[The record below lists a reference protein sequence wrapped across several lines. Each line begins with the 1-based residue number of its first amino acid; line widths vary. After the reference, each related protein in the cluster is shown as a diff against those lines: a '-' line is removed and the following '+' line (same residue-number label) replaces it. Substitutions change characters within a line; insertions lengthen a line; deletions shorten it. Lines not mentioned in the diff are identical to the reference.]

1 MWYYISVVRSQVQQ
15 TAITAT
21 SHPLGP
27 AKKSANSSL
36 CHTSAI
42 FTRNSFA
49 CHTHKNKR
57 LKVLCLPHILKIYIA
72 PAFTANRVA
81 A

>member
-1 MWYYISVVRSQVQQ
+1 MWYYSFVVISRVRQ

-21 SHPLGP
+21 SHLLGP
-27 AKKSANSSL
+27 AKKSISSSP
-36 CHTSAI
+36 CHTFAI

-49 CHTHKNKR
+49 CHTYKNKR
-57 LKVLCLPHILKIYIA
+57 LKVLCLPHIFKIYIA
-72 PAFTANRVA
+72 PAFTAIRVA

>member
-1 MWYYISVVRSQVQQ
+1 MWYCSFVVRSRARQ
-15 TAITAT
+15 TAITAA

-27 AKKSANSSL
+27 AKKSTNSSP

-42 FTRNSFA
+42 FTRSSFA
-49 CHTHKNKR
+49 RHTYKNKR
-57 LKVLCLPHILKIYIA
+57 LKVLCLPHIFKIHIA
-72 PAFTANRVA
+72 PAFMANRVA